1 MHIYALWCY
10 FENFLDEKNVFGE
23 IHLHM
28 MQSGVQMNLERFLDV
43 DVFIVEFMDVFGCCL
58 HVFFNY
64 NNLNVFNQTARFVS
78 GSHCMFL

>member
-1 MHIYALWCY
+1 M
-10 FENFLDEKNVFGE
+10 DEKNVFGE

-43 DVFIVEFMDVFGCCL
+43 DVFVMKFMDVFGCCL

-64 NNLNVFNQTARFVS
+64 NNLNVFKYTARFIS
-78 GSHCMFL
+78 GSHCMIL

>member
-1 MHIYALWCY
+1 MN
-10 FENFLDEKNVFGE
+10 EENVFGE

-28 MQSGVQMNLERFLDV
+28 MQCGVQMNLEHFLDV
-43 DVFIVEFMDVFGCCL
+43 DVFIVESMDVFGCRL

>member
-1 MHIYALWCY
+1 M
-10 FENFLDEKNVFGE
+10 DEKNVFGE

-28 MQSGVQMNLERFLDV
+28 MQSGVQMNLECFLDV

-64 NNLNVFNQTARFVS
+64 NNLNVFKQTARFIS
-78 GSHCMFL
+78 GSHCMIL